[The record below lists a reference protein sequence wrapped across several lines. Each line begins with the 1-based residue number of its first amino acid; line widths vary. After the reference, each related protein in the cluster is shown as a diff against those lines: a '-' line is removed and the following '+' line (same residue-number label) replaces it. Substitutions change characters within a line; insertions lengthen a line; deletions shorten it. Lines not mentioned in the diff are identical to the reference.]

1 MSRAESGILPLARY
15 PLLDIVRFLGVCLQV
30 EILVAA
36 VEVCVCRAIY
46 DLPTQLLS
54 LPM

>member
-30 EILVAA
+30 GILVAA

-46 DLPTQLLS
+46 DLPT
-54 LPM
+54 